1 MPATIYLDVDGVL
14 NCTKT
19 TRHLRCASD
28 IVFVD
33 TRKVL
38 RLRDIVERTGAQ
50 IVLSST
56 WRFGELPDAFYI
68 EREALN
74 ELRQEFVRLRCPLW
88 VNVTPYIPRAKR
100 WKEIYAHLMMHP
112 EIENFVI
119 LDDVWEELLPY
130 DDHLVVTTVKDG
142 LTKERAELVIK
153 MLGEKENG

>member
-19 TRHLRCASD
+19 TRHLQCASD

-56 WRFGELPDAFYI
+56 WRFGELPNAFYT
-68 EREALN
+68 EREGLN
-74 ELRQEFVRLRCPLW
+74 ELRQEFIRLRCPLW
-88 VNVTPYIPRAKR
+88 VDVTPYIPRAKR
-100 WKEIYAHLMMHP
+100 WKEIYAHLMVHP
-112 EIENFVI
+112 EIDKFVI